1 MILSG
6 YQLSDYFSNQV
17 DATNILVA
25 MVTKTIAI
33 YRVAKVDFRMKIS
46 IHLSPPEVFS
56 GFELPL
62 LVNFSSG
69 LHFRFKILAF
79 KTLLPLG
86 VFSDPSWG

>member
-17 DATNILVA
+17 GATNILVA
-25 MVTKTIAI
+25 MVTKTIAT

-46 IHLSPPEVFS
+46 VHPSPPEVFF

-62 LVNFSSG
+62 VGNFSSG
-69 LHFRFKILAF
+69 LHFPFKILAF
-79 KTLLPLG
+79 KTLLPFG
-86 VFSDPSWG
+86 VFSDPPWG